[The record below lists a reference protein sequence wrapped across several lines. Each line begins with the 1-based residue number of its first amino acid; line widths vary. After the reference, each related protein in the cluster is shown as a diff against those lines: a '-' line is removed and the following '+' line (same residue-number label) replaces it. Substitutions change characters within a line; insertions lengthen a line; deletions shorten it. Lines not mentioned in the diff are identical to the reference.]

1 MDSTDSPPA
10 TGPRG
15 TEVATE
21 VATRVAELGTRIGSD
36 LGAPLGKELQ
46 DSALL
51 LGLAVAVLGVVPV
64 LASTTLL
71 LG

>member
-15 TEVATE
+15 TE